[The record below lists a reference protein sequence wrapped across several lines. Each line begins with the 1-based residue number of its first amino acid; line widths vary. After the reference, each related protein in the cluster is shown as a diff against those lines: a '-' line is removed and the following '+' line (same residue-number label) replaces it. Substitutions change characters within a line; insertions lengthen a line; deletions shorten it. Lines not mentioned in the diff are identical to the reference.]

1 MTSPVFDKV
10 VTEHFHYCFPSKT
23 ESKITNLQ
31 IYTSKGVKELQVH
44 FSSKDEVLKFCREN
58 GFVADF
64 PWLNFVTFEGE
75 ELAKVKALLAEY
87 FDCEKT
93 KEQFEILTKQLMV

>member
-23 ESKITNLQ
+23 ESKITKLE
-31 IYTSKGVKELQVH
+31 IRTGSGVKELKVH
-44 FSSKDEVLKFCREN
+44 FESKEEVLKFCKDY

-64 PWLNFVTFEGE
+64 AWLNFVTFEGATLPKIR
-75 ELAKVKALLAEY
+75 ELLMPYFNCDDAKARFVS
-87 FDCEKT
+87 
-93 KEQFEILTKQLMV
+93 LTQSLMV